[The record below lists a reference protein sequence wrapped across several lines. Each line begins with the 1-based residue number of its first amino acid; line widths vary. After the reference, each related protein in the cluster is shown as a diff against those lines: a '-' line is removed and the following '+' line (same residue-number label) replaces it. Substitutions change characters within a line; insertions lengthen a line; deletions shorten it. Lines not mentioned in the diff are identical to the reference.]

1 MGLPRASAGVQ
12 SAAVNH
18 REDRIMTS
26 PRTVLVTGASRGI
39 GAACAT
45 RLAEQG
51 WDVAV
56 NFARDAG
63 AAERVAGEVRARG
76 RRALLVQADVGDEAA
91 TLAMFARIDAAWG
104 PIGGLVNNAGI
115 VDMQARLEDMETSRW
130 RRMFDVNVI
139 GSMLCAREAVRRMS
153 TRRGGKGGAI
163 VNLSSAAAVLGGPG
177 LYVDYAASKGAID
190 SLTVGLGREVAA
202 DGIRVNAVRP
212 GIIDTEIHAASG
224 DPNRAASAAG
234 VVPMKR
240 PGTAMECANAV
251 AWLLSDEASY
261 VTGTVVRVR
270 GGR

>member
-1 MGLPRASAGVQ
+1 MDFQ
-12 SAAVNH
+12 
-18 REDRIMTS
+18 
-26 PRTVLVTGASRGI
+26 RTVLVTGASRGI
-39 GAACAT
+39 GAACAEK
-45 RLAEQG
+45 LAAQG

-56 NFARDAG
+56 NFARDEAS
-63 AAERVAGEVRARG
+63 ATRVAAAVRAHG
-76 RRALLVQADVGDEAA
+76 RRALVLRADVGDEAA
-91 TLAMFARIDAAWG
+91 TLAMFARIDAEWG
-104 PIGGLVNNAGI
+104 PLGGLVNNAGI
-115 VDMQARLEDMETSRW
+115 VDMQSRLEDMETARW
-130 RRMFDVNVI
+130 RRMLDVNVV
-139 GSMLCAREAVRRMS
+139 GTLLCAREAVRRMS
-153 TRRGGKGGAI
+153 TRRGGRGGAI

-190 SLTVGLGREVAA
+190 SFTTGLGREVAA

-251 AWLLSDEASY
+251 AWLLSEEASY
-261 VTGTVVRVR
+261 VTGTVVTVS

>member
-1 MGLPRASAGVQ
+1 M
-12 SAAVNH
+12 
-18 REDRIMTS
+18 DF
-26 PRTVLVTGASRGI
+26 PRTVLITGAGRGI

-45 RLAEQG
+45 RLAMQG

-56 NFARDAG
+56 NYARDA
-63 AAERVAGEVRARG
+63 AAAARTAAAVRAQG
-76 RRALLVQADVGDEAA
+76 RRALILQADVGDEAA
-91 TLAMFARIDAAWG
+91 TLAMFARLDDAWG

-115 VDMQARLEDMETSRW
+115 VAMQARLEEMETARW

-153 TRRGGKGGAI
+153 TRNGGRGGAI

-177 LYVDYAASKGAID
+177 MYVDYAASKGAID
-190 SLTVGLGREVAA
+190 SLTVGLAREVAS

-212 GIIDTEIHAASG
+212 GIIDTDIHADSG
-224 DPNRAASAAG
+224 DPARAPSSAG
-234 VVPMKR
+234 LVPMKR

-251 AWLLSDEASY
+251 AWLLSGEASY
-261 VTGTVVRVR
+261 VTGTVVTVS

>member
-1 MGLPRASAGVQ
+1 MDFQ
-12 SAAVNH
+12 
-18 REDRIMTS
+18 
-26 PRTVLVTGASRGI
+26 RTILVTGASRGI
-39 GAACAT
+39 GAACAEK
-45 RLAEQG
+45 LAAQG

-56 NFARDAG
+56 NFARDEAS
-63 AAERVAGEVRARG
+63 ATRVAAAVRAHG
-76 RRALLVQADVGDEAA
+76 RRALVLRADVGDEAA
-91 TLAMFARIDAAWG
+91 TLAMFARIDAEWG
-104 PIGGLVNNAGI
+104 PLGGLVNNAGI
-115 VDMQARLEDMETSRW
+115 VDMQSRLEDMDTARW
-130 RRMFDVNVI
+130 RRMLDVNVI
-139 GSMLCAREAVRRMS
+139 GTLLCAREAVRRMS
-153 TRRGGKGGAI
+153 TRRGGRGGAI

-190 SLTVGLGREVAA
+190 SFTTGLGREVAA

-251 AWLLSDEASY
+251 AWLLSEEASY
-261 VTGTVVRVR
+261 VTGTVVTVS

>member
-1 MGLPRASAGVQ
+1 M
-12 SAAVNH
+12 
-18 REDRIMTS
+18 DF

-39 GAACAT
+39 GAACAEK
-45 RLAEQG
+45 LAAQG

-56 NFARDAG
+56 NFARDEAS
-63 AAERVAGEVRARG
+63 ATRVAATVRAHG
-76 RRALLVQADVGDEAA
+76 RRALVLRADVGDEAA
-91 TLAMFARIDAAWG
+91 TLAMFARIDAEWG
-104 PIGGLVNNAGI
+104 PLGGLVNNAGI
-115 VDMQARLEDMETSRW
+115 VDMQSRLEDMETARW
-130 RRMFDVNVI
+130 RRMLDVNVV
-139 GSMLCAREAVRRMS
+139 GTLLCAREAVRRMS

-190 SLTVGLGREVAA
+190 SFTTGLGREVAA

-261 VTGTVVRVR
+261 VTGTVVTVS

>member
-1 MGLPRASAGVQ
+1 MDFQ
-12 SAAVNH
+12 
-18 REDRIMTS
+18 
-26 PRTVLVTGASRGI
+26 RTVLVTGASRGI
-39 GAACAT
+39 GAACAEK
-45 RLAEQG
+45 LAAQG

-56 NFARDAG
+56 NFARDEAS
-63 AAERVAGEVRARG
+63 ATRVAAAVRAHG
-76 RRALLVQADVGDEAA
+76 RRALVLRADVGDEAA
-91 TLAMFARIDAAWG
+91 TLAMFARIDAEWG
-104 PIGGLVNNAGI
+104 PLGGLVNNAGI
-115 VDMQARLEDMETSRW
+115 VDMQSRLEDMETARW
-130 RRMFDVNVI
+130 RRMLDVNVV
-139 GSMLCAREAVRRMS
+139 GTLLCAREAVRRMS
-153 TRRGGKGGAI
+153 TRRGGRGGAI

-190 SLTVGLGREVAA
+190 SFTTGLGREVAA

-261 VTGTVVRVR
+261 VTGTVVTVS

>member
-1 MGLPRASAGVQ
+1 MLR
-12 SAAVNH
+12 
-18 REDRIMTS
+18 
-26 PRTVLVTGASRGI
+26 
-39 GAACAT
+39 
-45 RLAEQG
+45 
-51 WDVAV
+51 
-56 NFARDAG
+56 
-63 AAERVAGEVRARG
+63 
-76 RRALLVQADVGDEAA
+76 ADVGDEAA
-91 TLAMFARIDAAWG
+91 TLAMFARIDAEWG
-104 PIGGLVNNAGI
+104 PLGGLVNNAGI
-115 VDMQARLEDMETSRW
+115 VDMQSRLEDMETARW
-130 RRMFDVNVI
+130 RRMLDVNVV
-139 GSMLCAREAVRRMS
+139 GTLLCAREAVRRMS
-153 TRRGGKGGAI
+153 TRRGGRGGAI

-190 SLTVGLGREVAA
+190 SFTTGLGREVAA

-261 VTGTVVRVR
+261 VTGTVVTVS